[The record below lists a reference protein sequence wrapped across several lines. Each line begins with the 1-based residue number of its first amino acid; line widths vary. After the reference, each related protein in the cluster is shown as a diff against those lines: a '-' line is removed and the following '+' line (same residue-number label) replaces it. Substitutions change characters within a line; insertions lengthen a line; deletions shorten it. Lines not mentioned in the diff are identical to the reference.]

1 MSEWVKVCK
10 TKDILQNGGSCVKVG
25 ELQIAI
31 FNFENQKEWYAVQNT
46 CPHKKQNV
54 LSRGLTG
61 EDQGEPKI
69 ACPLHKNAFSLKT
82 GRHLGGNET
91 WTLKTYPVKVENDDI
106 YLNIN

>member
-10 TKDILQNGGSCVKVG
+10 KGDILRNGGSCVKVG

-31 FNFENQKEWYAVQNT
+31 FNFENQNEWYAVQNT

-82 GRHLGGNET
+82 GKHLGGNQE
-91 WTLKTYPVKVENDDI
+91 WTLRTYPVKIENDEI
-106 YLNIN
+106 YLNMI